1 MKVSGTASYTIHGYK
16 CVADYSFTIK
26 LTSEGYGD
34 ITDLEIKNKGTSMY
48 YSDDYNMA
56 WSISAKNIAQNSFKA
71 YTDYDFLDFDSNEGN
86 GLTIGSFSMKYD
98 VESYYP
104 AEQVTKKETTSLSY
118 KKDPTN
124 RVSVQLR
131 TGD

>member
-1 MKVSGTASYTIHGYK
+1 
-16 CVADYSFTIK
+16 
-26 LTSEGYGD
+26 
-34 ITDLEIKNKGTSMY
+34 
-48 YSDDYNMA
+48 MA

-124 RVSVQLR
+124 RVSVQIR